1 MNNSLL
7 KSKHFRYTLYIKL
20 LTPQK
25 HDVQCKPVPSPKDV
39 DLLAKMAG
47 IQKSL
52 TISNWD

>member
-7 KSKHFRYTLYIKL
+7 KSKHFRYTRIKL

-25 HDVQCKPVPSPKDV
+25 HDGQCKHIPSPKDV
-39 DLLAKMAG
+39 DLLVKMAG